1 MTYMIRP
8 KIEYYDLDKIIAE
21 APMKKGKNILEKK
34 VKEEDLGE
42 ESKTLQ
48 KSRIINFDKFWT
60 IEGVNYNNK
69 IGVYELSKELI
80 PSATHDELA
89 ALSKESK
96 EKGGFYCPDSR
107 LFYSILSAVQD
118 SGNTDVRDFIQ
129 EKLRKNW
136 LNTLT
141 RIKYFPKA
149 ENEVIHNYKMS
160 DEYSVKG
167 DIVGKDGWIKDVSPK
182 SYLELLLGEKD
193 VGKINNVFQFINKT
207 DCYVWRL
214 NSKPNKLD
222 ERVAGFDADS
232 DRAFL
237 NCDRYSSLRN
247 SSLGVRAVG
256 TSKVLLAGE
265 MK

>member
-1 MTYMIRP
+1 MIRP

-96 EKGGFYCPDSR
+96 EKGGFYCPDAR
-107 LFYSILSAVQD
+107 LFYSILSAVKD

-141 RIKYFPKA
+141 RIKHFPRKKD
-149 ENEVIHNYKMS
+149 EVIHNYKMS

-167 DIVGKDGWIKDVSPK
+167 DIVGKDGQIKDVSPK

-193 VGKINNVFQFINKT
+193 AGKINNVFQFINKT
-207 DCYVWRL
+207 DCYIWRL

-222 ERVAGFDADS
+222 ERVAWFNAGS
-232 DRAFL
+232 DRANL
-237 NCDRYSSLRN
+237 NCDGYSSNRN

-256 TSKVLLAGE
+256 TNKVLLAGE
-265 MK
+265 IK